1 MSGCFGVE
9 CLLMDMV
16 GKKWGKMGFTTLY
29 SRL

>member
-1 MSGCFGVE
+1 
-9 CLLMDMV
+9 MDMV